1 MPIISKKCFTK
12 EMIEID
18 GPLIIEPKVFED
30 KRGFFFESWNK
41 KDLDSIVLKN
51 NKQPPVFVQDNHSKS
66 AKGILRGLHIQQ
78 EPFSQGKLI
87 RCISGKIFDVA
98 IDMRLDS
105 ATFCKWTSVILSEE
119 NKSIFWIPKGFAHGF
134 LSLQDN
140 SQILY
145 KATNYWDKES
155 ELTLKW
161 DDPLLSIDW
170 PIKDLSSD
178 VLLSEKDKKGALI
191 SNLDFEKFS
200 L

>member
-1 MPIISKKCFTK
+1 MKDCIF
-12 EMIEID
+12 ID
-18 GPLIIEPKVFED
+18 GPLIIEPQIFED
-30 KRGFFFESWNK
+30 QRGFFFESWNK
-41 KDLDSIVLKN
+41 KDLDSIFLKKN
-51 NKQPPVFVQDNHSKS
+51 NQPPVFVQDNHSKS
-66 AKGILRGLHIQQ
+66 AKGILRGLHIQK

-105 ATFCKWTSVILSEE
+105 ATFCKSTSVILSEE
-119 NKSIFWIPKGFAHGF
+119 NKSIFWIPDGFAHGF

-178 VLLSEKDKKGALI
+178 VILSEKDKKGALI

>member
-1 MPIISKKCFTK
+1 MPIKIKKCFTK
-12 EMIEID
+12 DSIYIN
-18 GPLIIEPKVFED
+18 GPFTIEPQIFED
-30 KRGFFFESWNK
+30 QRGFFFESWNK
-41 KDLDSIVLKN
+41 KDLDSIFLKKN
-51 NKQPPVFVQDNHSKS
+51 NQPPVFVQDNHSKS
-66 AKGILRGLHIQQ
+66 AKGILRGLHIQK

-119 NKSIFWIPKGFAHGF
+119 NKSIFWIPEGFAHGF

-140 SQILY
+140 SQVVY
-145 KATNYWDKES
+145 KATNYWNKES
-155 ELTLKW
+155 ELSLRW

-170 PIKDLSSD
+170 PTKDLSSD
-178 VLLSEKDKKGALI
+178 VILSEKDKKGVLI
-191 SNLDFEKFS
+191 SKLDLEKFS

>member
-1 MPIISKKCFTK
+1 MKLITKKCFTK
-12 EMIEID
+12 DRIKID
-18 GPLIIEPKVFED
+18 GPLIIEPKIFED
-30 KRGFFFESWNK
+30 QRGFFFESWNK
-41 KDLDSIVLKN
+41 KDLDSIFLEK

-66 AKGILRGLHIQQ
+66 AKGILRGLHIQIG
-78 EPFSQGKLI
+78 PFSQGKLI

-105 ATFCKWTSVILSEE
+105 ETFCKWTSVILTAE
-119 NKSIFWIPKGFAHGF
+119 NKSIFWIPDGFAHGF
-134 LSLQDN
+134 LSLKDN
-140 SQILY
+140 SQIVY

-155 ELTLKW
+155 ELSLRW

-170 PIKDLSSD
+170 PTKDLSSD
-178 VLLSEKDKKGALI
+178 VILSEKDKKGVLI